1 MTASEFL
8 VVLVTASSNEEAELI
23 AEALVG
29 ERLAAC
35 VSIAGPVRSVYRWEG
50 VVERSDEQL
59 LIIKT
64 RGAVFEA
71 LAERVRELHS
81 YTTPEVIA
89 LPIEAGSASYLGWLR
104 DNCSEQ

>member
-1 MTASEFL
+1 MSASESI
-8 VVLVTASSNEEAELI
+8 VVLVTTSSNEEAEQI

-35 VSIAGPVRSVYRWEG
+35 VSIAGPVRSIYRWEG
-50 VVERSDEQL
+50 VVERSDEHL
-59 LIIKT
+59 LLIKT
-64 RGAVFEA
+64 RRAIFEA
-71 LAERVRELHS
+71 LAERIRELHS

-89 LPIEAGSASYLGWLR
+89 LPIEAGSAAYLAWLR

>member
-1 MTASEFL
+1 MAAGEYV
-8 VVLVTASSNEEAELI
+8 VVLVTASSSEEADRL

-35 VSIAGPVRSVYRWEG
+35 VSIAGPVRSVYRWDG

-59 LIIKT
+59 LLIKT
-64 RGAVFEA
+64 RRGVFEA

-89 LPIEAGSASYLGWLR
+89 LPIEAGSAAYLAWL
-104 DNCSEQ
+104 